1 MIIDT
6 NVYLGRW
13 PFRSTPWNTTEAIVG
28 KLRAAKVTQAWA
40 GSCEAIFD
48 KDLEGVNLRLV
59 RECRQFGDGLLVP
72 FGSVNPVLPDWKED
86 VRRCQETH
94 GMRGIRLFPGYH
106 NYKLDAPVVAELI
119 ELAAS
124 KKLLI
129 QIVVQMEDARTQH
142 PMMQVPAVDI
152 TPLATLITKV
162 PALRVQILNSPAAIS
177 EQVLVTLA
185 RSKRVFFD
193 FAMVEGVGGVARFA
207 EKAGIDAVL
216 FGSHFPLFY
225 LESSIL
231 KVREGELAQT
241 DEDAIQMGNAQRLL
255 G

>member
-6 NVYLGRW
+6 NVYLGQW
-13 PFRSTPWNTTEAIVG
+13 PFRSTPWNTTAAIVE
-28 KLRAAKVTQAWA
+28 KLKAVKITQAWA

-48 KDLEGVNLRLV
+48 KDLDGVNRRLV
-59 RECRQFGDGLLVP
+59 HECRQFGDGILLP

-94 GMRGIRLFPGYH
+94 GMQGIRLFPGYH
-106 NYKLDAPVVAELI
+106 DYKLDAPVVVQLF

-124 KKLLI
+124 QKMLI

-142 PMMQVPAVDI
+142 PLMQVPPVDI
-152 TPLATLITKV
+152 TPLATLVAKL
-162 PALRVQILNSPAAIS
+162 PHLRVQVLNSPAAIP

-193 FAMVEGVGGVARFA
+193 FAMIEGVGGVGRFA
-207 EKAGIDAVL
+207 EKTGIDAVL

-231 KVREGELAQT
+231 KVRESDLPKD
-241 DEDAIQMGNAQRLL
+241 DEAAIQMRNAERLL